1 MIVMGKKAKLKQLRR
16 EAKEKNSEVEPKPL
30 QNFAQTQF
38 VEQLKQ
44 QGYNLKQIQQS
55 PEIPNSDRGNPQL

>member
-1 MIVMGKKAKLKQLRR
+1 MGKKAKLKQLRR
-16 EAKEKNSEVEPKPL
+16 EAKDKASEVEAKPL
-30 QNFAQTQF
+30 QNFEQTQF

-55 PEIPNSDRGNPQL
+55 PEIPTSNRATPQL